1 MTFAMPGFAIDLD
14 LLSVLATAAFSVLP
28 PMAAVEDAFD
38 SSNVFGC
45 IDAAC
50 FVSSSFYSPPA
61 AAAAL
66 LGLGLASKKSST
78 ILSHLSITSY
88 GGN

>member
-1 MTFAMPGFAIDLD
+1 MTFAMPGFAIDFD
-14 LLSVLATAAFSVLP
+14 LLSLLAAAAFSVLP

-50 FVSSSFYSPPA
+50 LVSRSFYSPP

-78 ILSHLSITSY
+78 IFNHLSITS
-88 GGN
+88 